1 MSPVG
6 ENFFA
11 PFRDRALVEK
21 ASKEID
27 KAARGE
33 RFRIMH
39 VCGTHEWA
47 ITHAGL
53 REMLPESV
61 EVVAGPGCPVC
72 VTPGGEIDALAELA
86 VGGKAAVTTF
96 GDVVRVPGM
105 RSSLAEAKA
114 EGGDV
119 RVVYGMADAIRMAR
133 REPGMEFVHFSIGF
147 ETTAPMAALEV
158 GRGLPTNL
166 SIFSTHKLIPPAMDF
181 LLRLGIDVDGFICPG
196 HVSTIIGAD
205 AYAGLAKEFGKPMVV
220 TGFEPL
226 DVMLGVLEIV
236 CQKRRGTASVANKYG
251 RAVSRAGN
259 EVAMEAISKVFEPAD
274 AEWRGIGRIP
284 KSGLKLRKEYAPN
297 DAALR
302 FGIGDLPPDRMPEGC
317 GCGQVL
323 LGRIRPEECALFNR
337 QCRPESPVGPCMV
350 SLEGTCSIAY
360 KYRAKK

>member
-1 MSPVG
+1 LSPG
-6 ENFFA
+6 GAPFA
-11 PFRDRALVEK
+11 PFRERALVEK
-21 ASKEID
+21 VSKEIG
-27 KAARGE
+27 KAARGD

-53 REMLPESV
+53 RELLPEGV

-72 VTPGGEIDALAELA
+72 VTPGGEIDALADLA
-86 VGGKAAVTTF
+86 AGGRAAVTTF
-96 GDVVRVPGM
+96 GDVVRVPGA
-105 RSSLAEAKA
+105 RSSLAGAKA
-114 EGGDV
+114 AGGDV

-133 REPGMEFVHFSIGF
+133 SEPSKEFVHFSIGF

-158 GRGLPTNL
+158 GRGLPANL
-166 SIFSTHKLIPPAMDF
+166 SIFSTHKLIPPALDF

-205 AYAGLAKEFGKPMVV
+205 AYGGLAKEYGKPMVV

-226 DVMLGVLEIV
+226 DVMLGVLEILE
-236 CQKRRGTASVANKYG
+236 QKRRGAASVANRYG
-251 RAVSRAGN
+251 RAVSGAGN
-259 EVAMEAISKVFEPAD
+259 EVAMEAMRKVFEPAD
-274 AEWRGIGRIP
+274 AEWRGIGKIP
-284 KSGLKLRKEYAPN
+284 GSGLRLRKEYGAS

-302 FGIGDLPPDRMPEGC
+302 FGIGDVPPDRMPEGC

-323 LGRIRPEECALFNR
+323 LGRLRPEGCALFNKR
-337 QCRPESPVGPCMV
+337 CRPESPVGPCMV
-350 SLEGTCSIAY
+350 SLEGTCAIAY